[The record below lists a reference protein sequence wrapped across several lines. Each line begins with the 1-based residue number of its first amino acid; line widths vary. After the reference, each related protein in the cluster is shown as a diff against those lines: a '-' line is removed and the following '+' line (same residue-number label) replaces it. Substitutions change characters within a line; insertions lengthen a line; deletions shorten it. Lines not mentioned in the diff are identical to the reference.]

1 MTKKLELV
9 FVPLPAIGHIVST
22 VEFAKLLVGRDGRF
36 SITLLI
42 MKGPIM
48 HTAVTNY
55 IHSVSASLSGSIRF
69 VHLPHLDS
77 DSSNSNP
84 SSPSPS
90 SFFHDVMERQ
100 KSLVRDAV
108 HQLILSEPG
117 RLAGIVVDM
126 LCAYMM
132 DVAVELGVPSYVFF
146 TSSAACLALMFHLQT
161 LQDHQG
167 VDLTEFADS
176 DAELVVPGFVN
187 SVPARVL
194 PALWVDKEGEAST
207 AFLRE
212 ARRVREAKGIL
223 VNTFMELESHVI
235 NSFANGTIPPV
246 YTVGPLLKLN
256 HGDHQKQDSDSDVI
270 RWLDDQPQ
278 SSVVFL
284 CFGSDGAFH
293 DDQVKNIASGLENSG
308 YRFLWSLRRPPPK
321 GMIADSSDY
330 TNFEE
335 VLPKGFL
342 NRTSEIGKIIG
353 WAPQTDVLAHSAIG
367 GFISHC
373 GWNSTLESIWHGVP
387 IATWPI
393 YAEQQLNA
401 FQIIRELEM
410 GVEIKIDYNKHRNN
424 DLINSQE
431 IESRIRSLMDD
442 SKDFRKKL
450 AYMKE
455 KGTKALMEGGSS
467 NSSIQRLIGDMITN
481 FSGSKC

>member
-1 MTKKLELV
+1 MMKKLELV
-9 FVPLPAIGHIVST
+9 FVPLPAIGHLVST
-22 VEFAKLLVGRDGRF
+22 VEFAKLLVGRDDRF
-36 SITLLI
+36 SVTVLV
-42 MKGPIM
+42 MKGPILQ
-48 HTAVTNY
+48 TAVTNY

-77 DSSNSNP
+77 DSSNSHP
-84 SSPSPS
+84 SSPSPVY
-90 SFFHDVMERQ
+90 FHNVMERQ
-100 KSLVRDAV
+100 KSLIRDAV

-117 RLAGIVVDM
+117 RLAGIVVDL
-126 LCAYMM
+126 LCTSMM
-132 DVAVELGVPSYVFF
+132 DVADELGVPSYVFS

-194 PALWVDKEGEAST
+194 PALWVDKEGVGST
-207 AFLRE
+207 AIRRE
-212 ARRVREAKGIL
+212 ARRAREAKGIL

-235 NSFANGTIPPV
+235 NSFANGTTPPV
-246 YTVGPLLKLN
+246 YTVGPLLNLN
-256 HGDHQKQDSDSDVI
+256 HGDLQKQDSKSDVI

-284 CFGSDGAFH
+284 CFGSVGAFN
-293 DDQVKNIASGLENSG
+293 DDQIKNIASGLENSG
-308 YRFLWSLRRPPPK
+308 YRFLWSLRRSPPK
-321 GMIADSSDY
+321 GMIPDSSDN

-335 VLPKGFL
+335 VLSKEFL

-353 WAPQTDVLAHSAIG
+353 WAPQMEVLAHSAIG

-387 IATWPI
+387 VATWPI

-410 GVEIKIDYNKHRNN
+410 GVEIKIDYNKDRNN
-424 DLINSQE
+424 IDLINSQE

-442 SKDFRKKL
+442 SNPIRKKL
-450 AYMKE
+450 ASMNE
-455 KGTKALMEGGSS
+455 KCRKALMEGGSS

-481 FSGSKC
+481 FS

>member
-1 MTKKLELV
+1 MMKKIELV
-9 FVPLPAIGHIVST
+9 FMPLPTIGHLVST

-42 MKGPIM
+42 MKGPIL
-48 HTAVTNY
+48 HPAVTNY
-55 IHSVSASLSGSIRF
+55 IHSVPASLFGSIRF

-90 SFFHDVMERQ
+90 VFLHNVMERQ

-117 RLAGIVVDM
+117 RLPGIVVDM
-126 LCAYMM
+126 LCTSIM
-132 DVAVELGVPSYVFF
+132 DVADELGIPSYVFF

-194 PALWVDKEGEAST
+194 PALWVDKEGEGST

-223 VNTFMELESHVI
+223 VNTFVELESHVI
-235 NSFANGTIPPV
+235 NSFANGTTPPV
-246 YTVGPLLKLN
+246 YTVGPLLNLN
-256 HGDHQKQDSDSDVI
+256 HGDHQKQDSDSDVL

-284 CFGSDGAFH
+284 CFGSVGAFD
-293 DDQVKNIASGLENSG
+293 DDQIKNIANGLENSG

-335 VLPKGFL
+335 VLSKGFL
-342 NRTSEIGKIIG
+342 NRTSKIGKIIG
-353 WAPQTDVLAHSAIG
+353 WAPQMDVLAHPAIG
-367 GFISHC
+367 GFISHSH
-373 GWNSTLESIWHGVP
+373 GEAHLNQLVTIWYGVP
-387 IATWPI
+387 VATWPI

-401 FQIIRELEM
+401 FHITRELEM
-410 GVEIKIDYNKHRNN
+410 GVEIKLDYSKDTNN
-424 DLINSQE
+424 DLINAQE

-442 SKDFRKKL
+442 SNDIKKKL
-450 AYMKE
+450 ACMKE
-455 KGTKALMEGGSS
+455 KCTKALMEGGSS
-467 NSSIQRLIGDMITN
+467 NSSIQHLIGDMIAN
-481 FSGSKC
+481 FS